1 MVVLVVVVIIVVIL
15 VVIIVVVVVV
25 EIGEAVAQILAGV
38 WVAWVLLGN
47 FAVFSPRMIEQK
59 ITCNRN
65 VLSKEKE
72 MIPFLR
78 LITMAYL

>member
-1 MVVLVVVVIIVVIL
+1 MVVLVF

-25 EIGEAVAQILAGV
+25 EIREAVTQILAGV
-38 WVAWVLLGN
+38 WVTWVLLGN